1 MTGLLVFQ
9 NLLAIHKCDKV
20 NVAYASHE
28 TRANNCQWR
37 FCRESL
43 CLTQFLTVLA
53 FVSVFCGVFFL
64 IVVKTWIAGCNIRLF
79 HSALF
84 LASAHTFVRNYLLS
98 SLDNDTMIL
107 LSLQPSDNKEQV
119 TNGWFI
125 LKLSL
130 PFYKNG
136 YRKYFLVYDIDLCE
150 HYITFKLLRSEK
162 I

>member
-1 MTGLLVFQ
+1 MTVLPRISL
-9 NLLAIHKCDKV
+9 
-20 NVAYASHE
+20 SHPVLDGFGF
-28 TRANNCQWR
+28 CFCVLWR
-37 FCRESL
+37 FFS
-43 CLTQFLTVLA
+43 
-53 FVSVFCGVFFL
+53 
-64 IVVKTWIAGCNIRLF
+64 IVVKTWIAGCDIRLF